1 MHGGPPGDHVQNNY
15 LSSSSQLPGSTY
27 RDKSD
32 TVTSTDSDFQLDL
45 SEADFAP
52 SPQTL
57 PPNLAS
63 LSFLSSQQDGIGVGV
78 NSQMGVS
85 SPVQNN
91 IHGNSALV
99 SKGEET
105 RYARSD
111 SNTQLRQQDFS
122 SYLPTNTDRTLSFG
136 DLKSMNTSSLTDH
149 QETSYAQNTPSEN
162 QIVLDSTVTHS
173 NSGTT
178 LTQGLSG
185 KEVRHPDVLH
195 YVSSTTTTNKESH
208 PSPQRTLETSHS
220 AVTSSNTTTG
230 LSSQHNSTSIVNSVQ
245 VESTPRLTP
254 RPGSVEHN
262 SAPHVVNSVQVE
274 STPGLTPRSLEHNS
288 APIANSVQVEST
300 PVLTTGSAE
309 HNSAPVVVNSVQG
322 DNLPGQS
329 TQSVPAKPVGIN
341 NSEINVN
348 RTADNSVFAGDKNTV
363 NSDTSSVAE
372 QQSTNV
378 ELSRTSTDVEGSDT
392 THGLEERI
400 GRKEDPQSLGED
412 GDASAVSSSLPDPKL
427 MDEYVKQGARP
438 KILLPGSSPKHSPK
452 AGAVDDS
459 SSSSPKKVVPK
470 IVHTDPSP
478 PPHPQPSPTKT
489 VIGFQTIDNITVTD
503 ADLDALEEEE
513 NTTGVP
519 QGSIQGPNPSAG
531 QLGIVGTMDDSGRV
545 SPISKLLDQQIQPV
559 STSNDQNELT
569 SMDPF
574 YNANIVQET
583 PSSPVQSIQNG
594 NMIGDI
600 NHHQP
605 AVTSQDTSL
614 QSSMLSGTNQQPSV
628 AVNNPT
634 VPKPTT
640 NASTN
645 SQLNNS
651 NSQLQ
656 QGGLNTGMQP
666 QGQIPKGQVDSLL
679 DMSNTALQGLSLA
692 MNASMTSSPGN
703 QNITGG
709 SPQHMPNQGM
719 NTSNHTHGSPHHPV
733 SLSTPGPDHSQQL
746 MQSQDNTMVNQQ
758 PNQTHVQP
766 VSVESGSMST
776 STSRTQ
782 RSNPPS
788 AFQLPPPE
796 DPPSYQE
803 VREAT
808 RLEAQ
813 QPARPK
819 GPRRQNLS
827 LNFEHPPLRKTTAQ
841 PIPPSPI
848 IEDATPESIIP
859 SSDSP
864 HPQNDL
870 VGLPNSSEPVPSQTS
885 DNRSDQPN
893 GQVPQSSLLA
903 PPSGPNSH
911 DNADV
916 DSRTSSIETDSDHEA
931 DLPPGLVPE
940 LSQELIQLGNVAPVW
955 LPDSEATNCM
965 MCTGKFTF
973 RKRRHHCRACGKV
986 GGNMI
991 LESQI
996 LGF

>member
-1 MHGGPPGDHVQNNY
+1 M
-15 LSSSSQLPGSTY
+15 
-27 RDKSD
+27 
-32 TVTSTDSDFQLDL
+32 
-45 SEADFAP
+45 
-52 SPQTL
+52 
-57 PPNLAS
+57 
-63 LSFLSSQQDGIGVGV
+63 
-78 NSQMGVS
+78 
-85 SPVQNN
+85 QNN
-91 IHGNSALV
+91 IHGNSPLV

-122 SYLPTNTDRTLSFG
+122 SYLPTNTDRTLSLG
-136 DLKSMNTSSLTDH
+136 DLKSMNTGSLTDH
-149 QETSYAQNTPSEN
+149 QETSYAQTTPSEK

-195 YVSSTTTTNKESH
+195 YVSSTTTNKESH
-208 PSPQRTLETSHS
+208 PSPQHTLETSHS
-220 AVTSSNTTTG
+220 AVTSLNTTTV
-230 LSSQHNSTSIVNSVQ
+230 LSSQHNSEPVVNSAQVKSTPVVTPGSLEHNSAPIVNSVQ
-245 VESTPRLTP
+245 VESTPGRT
-254 RPGSVEHN
+254 PGSLEHN
-262 SAPHVVNSVQVE
+262 SAPVVGNSVQVE
-274 STPGLTPRSLEHNS
+274 STPVPTPRPLEHNS
-288 APIANSVQVEST
+288 APIANSAQVEST
-300 PVLTTGSAE
+300 HGRTPGSLE
-309 HNSAPVVVNSVQG
+309 HNSAPVVVNSIQG
-322 DNLPGQS
+322 DRLQGLS
-329 TQSVPAKPVGIN
+329 TQSTPAKPVGIN

-348 RTADNSVFAGDKNTV
+348 RTAGDSVFVGDENIV
-363 NSDTSSVAE
+363 NSERNIIAE

-392 THGLEERI
+392 THGSEERI
-400 GRKEDPQSLGED
+400 GSEVDPQSLGED

-452 AGAVDDS
+452 AGAIDDS

-513 NTTGVP
+513 STTGVP

-531 QLGIVGTMDDSGRV
+531 HLGIVGTMDDSGRV
-545 SPISKLLDQQIQPV
+545 SPISKLLDQQFQPV
-559 STSNDQNELT
+559 STTNDQNELT

-574 YNANIVQET
+574 YNANVAQET
-583 PSSPVQSIQNG
+583 PSTPVQSIQNG
-594 NMIGDI
+594 NVTGDM
-600 NHHQP
+600 NYHQP

-614 QSSMLSGTNQQPSV
+614 QSSMLSGTNQQPAV
-628 AVNNPT
+628 ADNPT
-634 VPKPTT
+634 VPKSTTT
-640 NASTN
+640 NANTN

-656 QGGLNTGMQP
+656 QGGVTTGMQP
-666 QGQIPKGQVDSLL
+666 KGQQKGQVDSLL

-692 MNASMTSSPGN
+692 MNASTTSSPVN
-703 QNITGG
+703 QNMTGG

-719 NTSNHTHGSPHHPV
+719 DTSNHAHGSPHHPV
-733 SLSTPGPDHSQQL
+733 SLSTPQPDHSQQL
-746 MQSQDNTMVNQQ
+746 MQSQNTSTLNHHD
-758 PNQTHVQP
+758 QTHVPP

-859 SSDSP
+859 ASDSP

-870 VGLPNSSEPVPSQTS
+870 VGLPNSSEPVPSQSS
-885 DNRSDQPN
+885 DNRIDQPN
-893 GQVPQSSLLA
+893 GQVPQSSLLL
-903 PPSGPNSH
+903 PPPGPNSH

-986 GGNMI
+986 GGNMM
-991 LESQI
+991 I
-996 LGF
+996 LGVHFSGLYK